1 MCGILHQ
8 LSTGEWINEREVI
21 GVKSG
26 EAKVMCALSSGEDF
40 FVQLQAG
47 ETVDQGRDRVAGEIN
62 SLIRA
67 HVGAVAP

>member
-1 MCGILHQ
+1 MCSVLHQ
-8 LSTGEWINEREVI
+8 LSTGEWLIAREVI

-40 FVQLQAG
+40 FVALADG

-62 SLIRA
+62 ALLCNYF
-67 HVGAVAP
+67 GAKAP